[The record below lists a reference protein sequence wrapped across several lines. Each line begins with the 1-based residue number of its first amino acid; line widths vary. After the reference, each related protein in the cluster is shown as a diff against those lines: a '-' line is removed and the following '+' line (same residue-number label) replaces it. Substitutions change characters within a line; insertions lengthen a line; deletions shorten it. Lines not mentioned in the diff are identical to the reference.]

1 MNKKEL
7 VKHYTE
13 LLEAKDRQEQWAIDE
28 LAKPL
33 KTPEQRG
40 ACFQAVCLK
49 RGIKPIPDDHP
60 LYKNAAT
67 FVVIGRGSRK
77 KKARH

>member
-13 LLEAKDRQEQWAIDE
+13 LLEAEDRQEQWAIDE

-40 ACFQAVCLK
+40 ACFEAVCLK
-49 RGIKPIPDDHP
+49 IGIKPIPDDHP
-60 LYKNAAT
+60 LYQNAAP
-67 FVVIGRGSRK
+67 FVVIPGGRSK
-77 KKARH
+77 KKTRH